1 MNHPSSRLDRA
12 TQAQSGATHPTL
24 PRMALLAPLA
34 VMTASILSAC
44 GMEAPRTPYEARQ
57 QLESAGQKVSQTKEQ
72 LDKTADKTVEKVED
86 VGDNISDMADKVVEN
101 LTPAAEMA
109 KEGLIKVGETVMEVK
124 HSIENPPPVPD
135 NITQP
140 YRSSPPPAPPKA
152 P

>member
-1 MNHPSSRLDRA
+1 MNHTSA
-12 TQAQSGATHPTL
+12 TLGHTPTSPTGEARPTL
-24 PRMALLAPLA
+24 PRLALLGPLSVLA
-34 VMTASILSAC
+34 VSILSAC

-57 QLESAGQKVSQTKEQ
+57 QLESAGQKVSKTKEQ
-72 LDKTADKTVEKVED
+72 LDQTADKTVEKVED
-86 VGDNISDMADKVVEN
+86 VGNNISDMADKVVEN

-109 KEGLIKVGETVMEVK
+109 KEGLMKVGSAVLEVK

-140 YRSSPPPAPPKA
+140 YRSSPSPAPA